1 MSLNDCRGSAW
12 ATRELMR
19 RAQAD
24 INSGGEIRAA
34 VVKYRQP
41 HPAKTLI
48 GTFKSR
54 LLRLRRRASA

>member
-24 INSGGEIRAA
+24 IDSGGEIRPA

-41 HPAKTLI
+41 HPAKVLI
-48 GTFKSR
+48 GRFKAR
-54 LLRLRRRASA
+54 ILRLRGRASA